1 MLIFDDLPEKI
12 QRQVITFLENDNFIA
27 AKQVVDKFEKDTDS
41 SLCSKLPIAG

>member
-27 AKQVVDKFEKDTDS
+27 AKQLVDKFKKDTDS
-41 SLCSKLPIAG
+41 RLASEMSIAS